1 MEYVYCKHMPPKRPV
16 NNLVL
21 RPNKHLT
28 PNNSITDEGDSL
40 YSASDKGD
48 ADTSLLD
55 VTTPTIG
62 KPNLLN
68 VEGTPSPS
76 TTSAKKKKVKCPC
89 GKSDQQS
96 TYVICAKCK
105 LNWHNRCCNL
115 VGLTQC
121 AIKKLELWECP
132 KCYSCPLL
140 NNQPAT
146 MYAELLAVQQQIGS
160 LMRTEKNHK
169 ELGNEIAELREHVAE
184 LTRVTNDKETRFELS
199 PDLENAIKK
208 VSTMEIKSL
217 TSIETNLTNL
227 TEQMETLQ
235 SSIKTL
241 SEPKPSPDPNP
252 TGIPHTHKPNTNS
265 PHNKEISTP
274 CEPYTTFLKD
284 TVPPELKNKLL
295 KLVEESDES
304 FKKIGEGSREVLY
317 YGEYSYIYTGHKHES
332 LDMPDPIKELMEI
345 VASKSESDSSSKPN
359 SCLVTKYRSG
369 TNYIPPHRDD
379 EPVIGAESDIFT
391 VSIGSERSMTFVN
404 NNKSQSRELKLED
417 CSLLIST
424 RYAQDFWT
432 HGILPDESQDMRVS
446 FTFRNIAPHNLNSTK
461 ILGDSNSAKI
471 HFGAGTGCLGSWVPG
486 KRVKVGHI
494 EALPDATEIGAYRN
508 IILHTGI
515 NSLNT
520 KHEHHRRSH
529 SYLLHVLESK
539 CKDYLAVYPKLN
551 IYISTLLPTR
561 IRSLNRDVEQFNR
574 GILDICYR
582 IRNVR
587 VIENSIF
594 GNVLTDEYGRWDFN
608 AQRPLTSDALH
619 LGRKG
624 IRTLAMNFK
633 AAVLRKSGTPGSQSR
648 SRFNASR
655 GSYHGALERT
665 RHQDG
670 YQPSW

>member
-1 MEYVYCKHMPPKRPV
+1 
-16 NNLVL
+16 
-21 RPNKHLT
+21 
-28 PNNSITDEGDSL
+28 
-40 YSASDKGD
+40 
-48 ADTSLLD
+48 
-55 VTTPTIG
+55 
-62 KPNLLN
+62 
-68 VEGTPSPS
+68 
-76 TTSAKKKKVKCPC
+76 
-89 GKSDQQS
+89 
-96 TYVICAKCK
+96 
-105 LNWHNRCCNL
+105 
-115 VGLTQC
+115 
-121 AIKKLELWECP
+121 
-132 KCYSCPLL
+132 
-140 NNQPAT
+140 
-146 MYAELLAVQQQIGS
+146 
-160 LMRTEKNHK
+160 
-169 ELGNEIAELREHVAE
+169 
-184 LTRVTNDKETRFELS
+184 
-199 PDLENAIKK
+199 
-208 VSTMEIKSL
+208 
-217 TSIETNLTNL
+217 
-227 TEQMETLQ
+227 
-235 SSIKTL
+235 
-241 SEPKPSPDPNP
+241 
-252 TGIPHTHKPNTNS
+252 
-265 PHNKEISTP
+265 
-274 CEPYTTFLKD
+274 
-284 TVPPELKNKLL
+284 
-295 KLVEESDES
+295 
-304 FKKIGEGSREVLY
+304 
-317 YGEYSYIYTGHKHES
+317 
-332 LDMPDPIKELMEI
+332 
-345 VASKSESDSSSKPN
+345 
-359 SCLVTKYRSG
+359 
-369 TNYIPPHRDD
+369 
-379 EPVIGAESDIFT
+379 
-391 VSIGSERSMTFVN
+391 
-404 NNKSQSRELKLED
+404 
-417 CSLLIST
+417 
-424 RYAQDFWT
+424 
-432 HGILPDESQDMRVS
+432 MRVS